1 MLSWKKFYKE
11 LTVTPIFGK
20 HVNLRS
26 EKCSEFSFTKSVE
39 ERILFLIFLESLP
52 QLHNV
57 KTISHS
63 FCGDFIEGYGKMVT
77 VVDFEKFQ
85 ENP

>member
-1 MLSWKKFYKE
+1 MLSWKIFYKE

-39 ERILFLIFLESLP
+39 ECIIFP
-52 QLHNV
+52 
-57 KTISHS
+57 
-63 FCGDFIEGYGKMVT
+63 DFPGMFT
-77 VVDFEKFQ
+77 SAS
-85 ENP
+85 